1 MNAVALRATEMVDT
15 ENFLK
20 ARRADTVV
28 ITQATNFLKLQN
40 SSRARPGREGS
51 RKILRDYAEL

>member
-15 ENFLK
+15 ENILK

-51 RKILRDYAEL
+51 RKILRD